1 MRISSIYL
9 KDSKETL
16 TMYTKSRNI
25 QIMMGNETND
35 IIGELRESLLQKYK
49 KDLKE
54 TMTGLFVIV
63 MIYCIIAFKK

>member
-54 TMTGLFVIV
+54 TMTV
-63 MIYCIIAFKK
+63 CS